1 MLIGITGGIGSGK
14 STVAQELATMGYPV
28 YSTDSE
34 AKRII
39 VSNPMVRSQIELLFG
54 SDVYDGDVYL
64 TEKVSKKVFRHPDLL
79 AKLNE
84 IVHPAVAYDLRQ
96 WKKKQEQD
104 GQTTCFM
111 ESAILFESGLESIC
125 DYVVAITAPESV
137 RLERTLLRDYHG
149 SHSQTH
155 IAAVQARMQAQMT
168 DEERTRRANLALSN
182 DGSTPIHTLA
192 TQLLRQCTPHATP
205 LNEE

>member
-14 STVAQELATMGYPV
+14 STVARELAAMGYPV

-64 TEKVSKKVFRHPDLL
+64 TEKVSNKVFRHPDLL

-84 IVHPAVAYDLRQ
+84 IVHPAV
-96 WKKKQEQD
+96 
-104 GQTTCFM
+104 
-111 ESAILFESGLESIC
+111 
-125 DYVVAITAPESV
+125 V
-137 RLERTLLRDYHG
+137 
-149 SHSQTH
+149 
-155 IAAVQARMQAQMT
+155 
-168 DEERTRRANLALSN
+168 
-182 DGSTPIHTLA
+182 
-192 TQLLRQCTPHATP
+192 
-205 LNEE
+205 